1 MSNLTTLN
9 FENREVRMTRDGDQP
24 WWLATDVCAA
34 LGFANP
40 WDATAKHVDSDDL
53 AKREVID
60 SMGRKQSATFI
71 NESGLYALIF
81 GSRLESAKRFKRW
94 VTSEVLPA
102 IRKTGAYQAPAA
114 PSQLVTLKEAAR
126 RSGFTPGALRSR
138 RWRGDLPFPLFK
150 VAGEWRADAAQVE
163 AWIRRVKMTTGPGE
177 LALPG
182 RVIHHRLSPSAKV
195 ITVNNPRLPVRKEK
209 PMEPKKLQDT
219 IESTLI
225 RSLSILMSERCR
237 SGEALSSRDCVDVY
251 DMLKSCAANL
261 GQVLAEQMR
270 EATK

>member
-71 NESGLYALIF
+71 NESVLYALIF

-138 RWRGDLPFPLFK
+138 RWRGDLPFPLYK
-150 VAGEWRADAAQVE
+150 VAGEWRADAAQIE
-163 AWIRRVKMTTGPGE
+163 TWIRRVKMTVGPGE

-182 RVIHHRLSPSAKV
+182 RVIANRLPASERAKI
-195 ITVNNPRLPVRKEK
+195 ITVNKPSLPARKEK
-209 PMEPKKLQDT
+209 PMNDAKKLQT
-219 IESTLI
+219 QIESTLTD
-225 RSLSILMSERCR
+225 SLHILMSERCKEGR
-237 SGEALSSRDCVDVY
+237 ALNSRDFVELY
-251 DMLKSCAANL
+251 EMLKSCAANL
-261 GQVLAEQMR
+261 AQIISSGSEQ
-270 EATK
+270 